1 MEKARCAAYGDIV
14 EDSRGEA
21 MFDRLKRALVETY
34 VGAIAMG
41 WLLAT
46 AVVDFVSIFSSPVQ
60 GWVSRNV
67 LRGLP
72 NNTALVPFQP
82 QDALPE
88 LIKTVLVLLLWYVLF
103 RWLYLKPAKTV
114 PSEQAN

>member
-1 MEKARCAAYGDIV
+1 
-14 EDSRGEA
+14 
-21 MFDRLKRALVETY
+21 MFDRLKRALVESY

-46 AVVDFVSIFSSPVQ
+46 AVLDFVSIFSSPVQ

-67 LRGLP
+67 LRGISQR
-72 NNTALVPFQP
+72 TAPVPFQP

-88 LIKTVLVLLLWYVLF
+88 LIKTVLVLLIWYVLF
-103 RWLYLKPAKTV
+103 RWLYFKPV
-114 PSEQAN
+114 EEPSPGPTTAIRD

>member
-1 MEKARCAAYGDIV
+1 
-14 EDSRGEA
+14 
-21 MFDRLKRALVETY
+21 MFDRLKRALVESY

-46 AVVDFVSIFSSPVQ
+46 AVLDFVSIFSSPLQ

-67 LRGLP
+67 LRGLSP
-72 NNTALVPFQP
+72 TAAAVPFQP

-103 RWLYLKPAKTV
+103 RWLYLKPPEIT
-114 PSEQAN
+114 PSEQTHPNNLQARD